1 MTGRPLLDRSSFI
14 RWTVTVTAAESAGF
28 VAPAVVGALT
38 TDLPW
43 YAALPALLAAGA
55 VEGAV
60 LGWAQASVL
69 RRVLPTVRGRRWVML
84 TAGAAV
90 AAYVLATVAVL
101 AATAS
106 GWVRIV
112 VPVVCGA
119 LLLISIGGAQWLELR
134 HHVARAAS
142 WVPATALAWLLALGA
157 FLAIASP
164 LWHEGQRLWVTVL
177 IGVGAGV
184 VMAFVQ
190 AALTG
195 WWLLRLLLPSWQSGR
210 GA

>member
-1 MTGRPLLDRSSFI
+1 MTGRPLLDRSPFV
-14 RWTVTVTAAESAGF
+14 RWTVTVAVAESAGF
-28 VAPAVVGALT
+28 VAPAVVGTLT

-43 YAALPALLAAGA
+43 YAALPALLTAGA

-69 RRVLPTVRGRRWVML
+69 RQVLPGVRGRRWVML

-90 AAYVLATVAVL
+90 AAYVLATAAVL

-119 LLLISIGGAQWLELR
+119 LLLLSIGGAQWLELR
-134 HHVARAAS
+134 HHLARAAS
-142 WVPATALAWLLALGA
+142 WVPATVVAWLLALGA
-157 FLAIASP
+157 FFTIATP
-164 LWHEGQRLWVTVL
+164 LWHEGQRLWITLL
-177 IGVGAGV
+177 IGVGAGI

-190 AALTG
+190 AAVTG
-195 WWLLRLLLPSWQSGR
+195 WWLLRLLSHHVEMTRQ
-210 GA
+210 